1 MSGYDPIYA
10 TFDSRL
16 QRQIRREAYGED
28 IGQHSWV
35 SADELRV
42 DIGRLELRAAS
53 RLLDAGCGPGGPLV
67 WTVRETGCRGV
78 GIDRSPAA
86 LASARTRAEEAGQ
99 SDRVELHEHDLDQPL
114 PFPDRSFAA
123 VMALD
128 VVVHVGDRA
137 AFFREIARVLEPGGR
152 FLLTDGSVQSGP
164 ITEDE
169 RAARSANA
177 PTTLVP
183 PAANE
188 QLLGAAGFR
197 ILTREDR
204 TAAAR
209 RAADA
214 RRRARAAHRADLV
227 ALEGETS
234 VLRQERLLDAI
245 VALTDRG
252 ALQRVAYLAVR
263 PGG

>member
-1 MSGYDPIYA
+1 MTGYDPIYA
-10 TFDSRL
+10 TFDSPL

-35 SADELRV
+35 SAE
-42 DIGRLELRAAS
+42 ELRADIPRLGVRAPS

-67 WTVRETGCRGV
+67 WTVRETGCRGIGV
-78 GIDRSPAA
+78 DRSAAA
-86 LASARTRAEEAGQ
+86 LASARLRADEAGLG
-99 SDRVELHEHDLDQPL
+99 DRVELKEHDLDRPL

-128 VVVHVGDRA
+128 VVVHVADRA
-137 AFFREIARVLEPGGR
+137 AFLREIARLLEPGGR
-152 FLLTDGSVQSGP
+152 LLLTDGSVQAGP
-164 ITEDE
+164 ITDDE
-169 RAARSANA
+169 RAARSGNA
-177 PTTLVP
+177 ATTLVP
-183 PAANE
+183 PGANE
-188 QLLGAAGFR
+188 QWLAAAGFR

-209 RAADA
+209 RAADG

-227 ALEGETS
+227 GIEGETS

-263 PGG
+263 VEG